1 MRLAVLFSGGK
12 DSTYALWKALSY
24 GYDVKCLVS
33 IVSLNKNSFMFHTP
47 SIKRTKEQA
56 KACKLPLIFKRTK
69 GEEEKELI
77 DLEKAIGRAVK
88 KYKIEGVVTGAIES
102 VYQATRIQKVCER
115 LGLEVFNPLWQ
126 KNQVELLNE
135 LVRDGF
141 EIEIVGVAAY
151 PLNESY
157 LGRKIDRDF
166 VAEFRDLGEKF
177 KINPAGEGGE
187 FESFVLDG
195 PCFKEKL
202 KILKFKDYGEKNS
215 WVRELKV
222 KRVEKKG

>member
-33 IVSLNKNSFMFHTP
+33 ILSVNKNSFMFHTP
-47 SIKRTKEQA
+47 SIERVKEQA
-56 KACKLPLIFKRTK
+56 KAIGLPLIFKRTK
-69 GEEEKELI
+69 GEEERELI
-77 DLEKAIGRAVK
+77 DLEKAIGRAVQ

-102 VYQATRIQKVCER
+102 VYQASRIQKICDR

-135 LVRDGF
+135 LIRDGF
-141 EIEIVGVAAY
+141 DVEIVGVAAY
-151 PLNESY
+151 PLDSNY

-166 VAEFRDLGEKF
+166 VAEFRDLAEKF

-187 FESFVLDG
+187 FESFVLDA
-195 PCFKEKL
+195 PFFKERL
-202 KILKFKDYGEKNS
+202 EVVKFKDYGGGNS

-222 KRVEKKG
+222 KRSVKV